1 MDKDTKDPGYLD
13 QLQAGLKYLAT
24 TGEAGRRS
32 LDGMMG
38 PLNGAISEITG
49 AASELEGLPVIGPAV
64 GEKLQ
69 RVMRG
74 VNAAQAKVGTVLETY
89 NKASRAASQID
100 ERMGVLKEQAGKAG
114 AAINKI
120 AGKVS
125 PSLANIFPT
134 GAFATNATP
143 APEAVK
149 PFPHLLII
157 QPLDPKAEP
166 YFFNLDTA
174 AFDELR
180 RSTEFR
186 WASQERLSRRP
197 AQQAVGMGDEKM
209 TLKGA
214 IFPSFKGG
222 LKQLDTLRRIGSRLL
237 PLGLTTGYG
246 HVLGNWCLKS
256 IEEEQSALLQGGIPR
271 KQAFTLE
278 FVRYG
283 DDMQNG

>member
-1 MDKDTKDPGYLD
+1 MAYME
-13 QLQAGLKYLAT
+13 QLQAGLKNLAAA
-24 TGEAGRRS
+24 GETGRRS

-38 PLNGAISEITG
+38 PVNGAISEISG
-49 AASELEGLPVIGPAV
+49 AASELEGLPIVGPAV
-64 GEKLQ
+64 SQKLQ

-74 VNAAQAKVGTVLETY
+74 VNAAQAKVGQVVATY
-89 NKASRAASQID
+89 NKATRAVSQID
-100 ERMGVLKEQAGKAG
+100 ERMGQLKEQAAR
-114 AAINKI
+114 ASTAINKI

-125 PSLANIFPT
+125 PSLANIVPT
-134 GAFATNATP
+134 GSLAGDATP
-143 APEAVK
+143 LPEAVT

-157 QPLDPKAEP
+157 QPQDPKAQP
-166 YFFNLDTA
+166 YYFNLDTA

-197 AQQAVGMGDEKM
+197 AQQAVGMGEEKI

-214 IFPSFKGG
+214 IFPGFKGG
-222 LKQLDTLRRIGSRLL
+222 LKQLDTLRSLGAQLK
-237 PLGLTTGYG
+237 PLTLTTGYG
-246 HVLGNWCLKS
+246 DVLGTWCLKNV
-256 IEEEQSALLQGGIPR
+256 EEEQSALLQGGIPR

-283 DDMQNG
+283 DDLQNV